1 MVNFFFFF
9 TIISFFS
16 FSIYLLYIFTV
27 YIIYIY
33 KGLLILNFLIF
44 FLYYFMDFKEIKGTK
59 HYLYDN
65 EQEFKVQHPEI
76 FVKNNWR
83 NGEEGEW
90 VFTDDNNVCQ
100 ILRKF
105 TIKQTNSKGTLCVR
119 TVIGTFQVKN
129 KTRKMLGEDGIA
141 ENIYSFSGKNVDGFS
156 DNKTKGQFLFAQY
169 VAQGINAIEAY
180 QKAYPKAKSKR
191 GIQKQV
197 NKLLKVEHVQKMIKE
212 EIQNCLN
219 EEGVTAEWIIGR
231 YKTIA
236 DLAERDSD
244 KLRSLESLTKI
255 AGLFETNDKKTEQLT
270 VFAGFTPEQLEEVKN
285 GKATPIA
292 HASRS
297 DVEEE

>member
-1 MVNFFFFF
+1 
-9 TIISFFS
+9 
-16 FSIYLLYIFTV
+16 
-27 YIIYIY
+27 
-33 KGLLILNFLIF
+33 
-44 FLYYFMDFKEIKGTK
+44 MDFKTIKGVE

-65 EQEFKVQHPEI
+65 EHEFKAFNKEKLLRHY
-76 FVKNNWR
+76 WR
-83 NGEEGEW
+83 DGIEGEW
-90 VFTDDNNVCQ
+90 VKTDDDYVCQ
-100 ILRKF
+100 ILRKMK
-105 TIKQTNSKGTLCVR
+105 IGNKDCIR
-119 TVIGTFQVKN
+119 TVCGTFDIN
-129 KTRKMLGEDGIA
+129 NNYKMIGEYGIA
-141 ENIYSFSGKNVDGFS
+141 ENIYSFSGKKVDGFS
-156 DNKTKGQFLFAQY
+156 ESKTKGQFLFAQY

-180 QKAYPKAKSKR
+180 RKAYPKAKSKR

-285 GKATPIA
+285 GKTTPIA
-292 HASRS
+292 HASK
-297 DVEEE
+297 EEISE

>member
-1 MVNFFFFF
+1 
-9 TIISFFS
+9 
-16 FSIYLLYIFTV
+16 
-27 YIIYIY
+27 
-33 KGLLILNFLIF
+33 
-44 FLYYFMDFKEIKGTK
+44 MDFKEIKGTK

-141 ENIYSFSGKNVDGFS
+141 ENIYRFSGTNPTQGDLSKKQV
-156 DNKTKGQFLFAQY
+156 LFARY
-169 VAQGINAIEAY
+169 VATGIDPHTAY
-180 QKAYPKAKSKR
+180 KTAYPTAKKD
-191 GIQKQV
+191 KYV
-197 NKLLKVEHVQKMIKE
+197 NEKVNSLLKTESVISMIDKKIQ
-212 EIQNCLN
+212 EILD
-219 EEGVTAEWIIGR
+219 EEGVSPNYIIQR

-236 DLAERDSD
+236 DVAESDSNR
-244 KLRSLESLTKI
+244 LRALDSLSKMS
-255 AGLFETNDKKTEQLT
+255 GLFAVENKKTEQVT
-270 VFAGFTPEQLEEVKN
+270 VWNGFTKEQMESITD
-285 GKATPIA
+285 GKIGEKQLLA
-292 HASRS
+292 HQ
-297 DVEEE
+297 EKE

>member
-1 MVNFFFFF
+1 
-9 TIISFFS
+9 
-16 FSIYLLYIFTV
+16 
-27 YIIYIY
+27 
-33 KGLLILNFLIF
+33 
-44 FLYYFMDFKEIKGTK
+44 MDFKTIKGVEY
-59 HYLYDN
+59 YLYDN
-65 EQEFKVQHPEI
+65 EQEFRAFQIEKTI
-76 FVKNNWR
+76 RNYWR
-83 NGEEGEW
+83 DGIEGEW
-90 VFTDDNNVCQ
+90 VKTDDDYVCQ
-100 ILRKF
+100 ILRKMK
-105 TIKQTNSKGTLCVR
+105 IGNKDCVR
-119 TVIGTFQVKN
+119 TVCGTFDIN
-129 KTRKMLGEDGIA
+129 NNYKMIGEHGIA